1 MNLPNTVAQRMASG
15 TAAHGGLAAS
25 AGCSSPLAMH
35 MHSASEVCAA
45 AAGSPTADITR
56 RRNLHLYR
64 LCPLVRTAETSILHL
79 IAGHHCVALATSS
92 NTLLLHRAGGRGGPP
107 LSELCAR
114 LTVAAVAAR

>member
-35 MHSASEVCAA
+35 MHSASEVRAA
-45 AAGSPTADITR
+45 AAGSPTADIT
-56 RRNLHLYR
+56 
-64 LCPLVRTAETSILHL
+64 
-79 IAGHHCVALATSS
+79 
-92 NTLLLHRAGGRGGPP
+92 
-107 LSELCAR
+107 SELCAR

>member
-1 MNLPNTVAQRMASG
+1 MVVSMTGACSACESG
-15 TAAHGGLAAS
+15 KYAAG
-25 AGCSSPLAMH
+25 SSQSTCRPWRSCDAVSTQQAL
-35 MHSASEVCAA
+35 
-45 AAGSPTADITR
+45 AGSPTADITR